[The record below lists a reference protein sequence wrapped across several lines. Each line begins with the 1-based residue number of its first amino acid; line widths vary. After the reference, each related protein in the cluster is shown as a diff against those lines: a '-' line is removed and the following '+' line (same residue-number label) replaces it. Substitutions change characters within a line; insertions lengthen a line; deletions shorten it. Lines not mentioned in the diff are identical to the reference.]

1 MKRLLTLTI
10 LAALAT
16 PLGAQTLPL
25 LYCPTDPH
33 SAALGGAGATLEAD
47 AWSLDN
53 NFAAAALTSGTFAIG
68 AAYDYW
74 APKPAPDTRFN
85 AGGWYRSNR
94 LAFGLAAKGS
104 FSQPYDVVSPAGQ
117 TTGSFEPSDI
127 ALAAGLAWCPANGFS
142 LGVTA
147 RMIASSLSE
156 EVTGAALCADLSAMY
171 RIGGL
176 SLGLAACNLGGQ
188 ISYGDASYDLP
199 LLFKGGVGYSTDI
212 LNLTAEADYLSEVG
226 VMGCLGAE
234 CWLASVLCLR
244 GGYHIGLADQG
255 LPSFAS
261 GGIGLL
267 FNGLGIDVAVLFAS
281 PTLGGSVLA
290 GLTYSF

>member
-1 MKRLLTLTI
+1 MKRLLI
-10 LAALAT
+10 LSLLAVL
-16 PLGAQTLPL
+16 PASLGAQSLPL
-25 LYCPTDPH
+25 LYCPADPH
-33 SAALGGAGATLEAD
+33 SAALGGAGITLDAD

-53 NFAAAALTSGTFAIG
+53 NFAATALTPDSFAIG
-68 AAYDYW
+68 AAYDHW
-74 APKPAPDTRFN
+74 APKPSPDTRFT

-104 FSQPYDVVSPAGQ
+104 FSRPYDVVSATGQ

-127 ALAAGLAWCPANGFS
+127 ALAAGLAWSPANGVS
-142 LGVTA
+142 LAVTA
-147 RMIASSLSE
+147 RMISSTLSE
-156 EVTGAALCADLSAMY
+156 EVTGAAFCADLSAMY

-188 ISYGDASYDLP
+188 ISYGNSSCDLP
-199 LLFKGGVGYSTDI
+199 LLFKGGAGYSTDM
-212 LNLTAEADYLSEVG
+212 LNLTAEADYLSG
-226 VMGCLGAE
+226 TGIMGCLGAE

-244 GGYHIGLADQG
+244 AGYHIGPADQG
-255 LPSFAS
+255 LPSFGS
-261 GGIGLL
+261 CGIGLL